1 MQFSHSFNRSAEEV
15 FEALTDPDSIIKKCL
30 DNGALNASCESDG
43 ETLPLLKII
52 RTEAAELPTLMK
64 KIVGDEQTVETEE
77 QWSETEESYESSS
90 HSVVVGTPIKIIAS
104 QSLYNTEDG
113 GQIDV
118 ELTVKAAIPLV
129 GKKVE
134 PMVATKIRT
143 EMLKEFVYID
153 S

>member
-1 MQFSHSFNRSAEEV
+1 MQFSYSFNCSAEEI
-15 FEALTDPDSIIKKCL
+15 FEALTDPNSIVKKCIE
-30 DNGALNASCESDG
+30 NGALKADCVSD
-43 ETLPLLKII
+43 EENLPFLKIT
-52 RTEAAELPTLMK
+52 RTEAAELPALMK

-77 QWSETEESYESSS
+77 QWSETEESYESTSN
-90 HSVVVGTPIKIIAS
+90 SVVVGTPIKIIAS

-113 GQIDV
+113 GRIDV

-134 PMVATKIRT
+134 PIVATKIRT
-143 EMLKEFVYID
+143 EMLNEFAYID